1 MAKKIEYDYYILLT
15 EYNDDAGHYFTVTS
29 PDIDGLVTDGK
40 TIKEAQKRAGE
51 AITALLE
58 TEDEYPEPSY
68 DPCID
73 WDALKENQAITM
85 ADPVFLDPKPWKIDK
100 LTNDID
106 WDEL

>member
-1 MAKKIEYDYYILLT
+1 MVKKIEYDYYVLLT
-15 EYNDDAGHYFTVTS
+15 EYNDETGHYFTVTS

-58 TEDEYPEPSY
+58 TEDEYPKPSTN
-68 DPCID
+68 PGTD
-73 WDALKENQAITM
+73 WDTVKNNQAITM
-85 ADPVFLDPKPWKIDK
+85 AAPVFLEPKPWQDEK
-100 LTNDID
+100 LANDID

>member
-1 MAKKIEYDYYILLT
+1 MAKKIEYDYYVLLT
-15 EYNDDAGHYFTVTS
+15 EYNDEAGHYFTVTS

-40 TIKEAQKRAGE
+40 TIKECQKRAGE

-85 ADPVFLDPKPWKIDK
+85 ADPVFLEPKPWKTDK